1 MYVDHFFLLLMH
13 VLPRCGLKIKT
24 TPKDKE
30 TTDASKVKEGG
41 GETMLIII
49 SLSFKYSL

>member
-1 MYVDHFFLLLMH
+1 MY
-13 VLPRCGLKIKT
+13 VLPRCGLMIGT
-24 TPKDKE
+24 TPEDKE
-30 TTDASKVKEGG
+30 TTDASKAKEGG